1 MNEKLNKKYSKI
13 SPTQISKI
21 IDENQFS
28 FLSGPVS
35 FVSFEHE
42 GRKFYFFGDEHFD
55 KVGNCENKY
64 KGEKIPCLSIE
75 NHESKKKVCY
85 DFVYFLKKL
94 FEINEEHNEEYIDF
108 YMETPFQ
115 RRFMRR
121 GKAEDLDYLA
131 SLEKTFKN
139 CFRRSKT
146 KCKFKK
152 TRFHYIDFRL
162 KDPKNITS
170 VNYIPVKFI
179 YSIKKQF
186 ERKDTTKSKL
196 YDKIQFY
203 KIFTNRLLKKSIN
216 QKLIQSYFSDNFI
229 STLNQVFKKVT
240 KGLTQKK
247 FKTYLRNVKKI
258 FKEASEYYKIRNGK
272 KIHLI
277 QSQLN
282 ALEKENVKFKN
293 RKIAPLIKRFVLQN
307 YKNKIDIQSLTKVW
321 KEYIDKFLSNDS
333 YTKQLEEYIVGSFIE
348 MDAHPFDA
356 YLLGRMFRTF
366 QFTKRAEHIPSKVVV
381 VYAGNYHIQNYVN
394 FFTKELGLKPEIATG
409 PINQV
414 LRRCVYS
421 PKMKSEF
428 KSFNK

>member
-1 MNEKLNKKYSKI
+1 MNEKLNKNFSKI

-21 IDENQFS
+21 INQNQFS

-35 FVSFEHE
+35 FVSFEYQ

-55 KVGNCENKY
+55 KLGNCETNY
-64 KGEKIPCLSIE
+64 KGEKIPCLSIG
-75 NHESKKKVCY
+75 NDVSKKKVCY

-94 FEINEEHNEEYIDF
+94 FEVNEKHDEYIDF

-115 RRFMRR
+115 RRFMRP
-121 GKAEDLDYLA
+121 GKADDLDYLA

-179 YSIKKQF
+179 YSIKKQI
-186 ERKDTTKSKL
+186 ERKDTIRSKL
-196 YDKIQFY
+196 QEKIQFY

-229 STLNQVFKKVT
+229 STLNQVFKNVT
-240 KGLTQKK
+240 KGLNQKK
-247 FKTYLRNVKKI
+247 FKKYLISVKKI
-258 FKEASEYYKIRNGK
+258 FKEASQYYKIRNGK

-282 ALEKENVKFKN
+282 ALEKENVKFNN
-293 RKIAPLIKRFVLQN
+293 RKISPLIKRFVLQN
-307 YKNKIDIQSLTKVW
+307 YKNKIDIESLSQIW
-321 KEYIDKFLSNDS
+321 KEYIDKFYKDSSKDS
-333 YTKQLEEYIVGSFIE
+333 YTKQLEEFIVGSFIE

-366 QFTKRAEHIPSKVVV
+366 AFTKRAEHIPSKVVV

-394 FFTKELGLKPEIATG
+394 FFTKELGLKPEIVTG

-428 KSFNK
+428 SV